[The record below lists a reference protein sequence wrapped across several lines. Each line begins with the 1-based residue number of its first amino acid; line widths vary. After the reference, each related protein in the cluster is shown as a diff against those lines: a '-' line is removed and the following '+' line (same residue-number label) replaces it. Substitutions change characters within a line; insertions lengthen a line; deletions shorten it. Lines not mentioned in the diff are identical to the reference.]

1 MSETRLPSAAGP
13 IKSGAEGGVRIM
25 DESKNGSERLRR
37 ERDAAEHETAIAKR
51 LLGRAAAEIEDL
63 ADADC
68 DEILVQVPQ
77 VDSKFAILPS

>member
-1 MSETRLPSAAGP
+1 
-13 IKSGAEGGVRIM
+13 M

-68 DEILVQVPQ
+68 DEI
-77 VDSKFAILPS
+77 SKDHALAAARRFRRAATL